1 MGGARDTID
10 PIDVD
15 FGIYDLFAEQ
25 NKVGHYEYELR
36 EDIYNC
42 QLDLNGLLVNNYKN
56 LRDIIEKEFPDI
68 ASQL

>member
-1 MGGARDTID
+1 M
-10 PIDVD
+10 
-15 FGIYDLFAEQ
+15 
-25 NKVGHYEYELR
+25 GHYEYELR